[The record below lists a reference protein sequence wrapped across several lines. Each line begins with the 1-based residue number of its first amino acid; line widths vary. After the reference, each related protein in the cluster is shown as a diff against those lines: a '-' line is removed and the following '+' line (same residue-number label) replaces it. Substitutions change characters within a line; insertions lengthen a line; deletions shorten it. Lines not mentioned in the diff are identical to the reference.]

1 MLTLSEIEV
10 ELKGFRLEA
19 SFAVSGGESL
29 AIVGPSGAGKTILLD
44 TIAGVHRVKKGSITL
59 NGRDITAAPPRER
72 GIGYL
77 PQHLAL
83 FPHLSV
89 LDNILFGA
97 RARRLLPE
105 KARARAA
112 ELAELLKINHLLTR
126 KSIRTLS
133 GGEKQRVALARTL
146 MVDPPVVLMDEPFS
160 ALDSF
165 TRKKLTIYLKEV
177 FSQLKT
183 TLVFVTHDLEEAFI
197 LGEKVGVMFGGR
209 IHQVGTREE
218 LYLRPATLEVA
229 KVFGGGNIFSGQVV
243 EAKPGVSLVVKATG
257 GVFCEL
263 PWREKIKRGQRVFFG
278 AHPREI
284 TALSRG
290 NLQGSQKLNC
300 SPVRVKSV
308 FEIPRGFLVVGALAD
323 SGQEVE
329 VEVSAAGAERLELSP
344 GSELALSFPRD
355 RCWVLPAADIF
366 P

>member
-1 MLTLSEIEV
+1 MLKLTGVEV
-10 ELKGFRLEA
+10 ELKGFNLKET
-19 SFAVSGGESL
+19 SFEVGRGESL
-29 AIVGPSGAGKTILLD
+29 AVVGPSGAGKTVLLD
-44 TIAGVHRVKKGSITL
+44 AIAGVHTVKKGKITL
-59 NGRDITAAPPRER
+59 NGSDITGVPPHER

-89 LDNILFGA
+89 LENILFGA
-97 RARRLLPE
+97 KARRLPPE
-105 KARARAA
+105 KARARVA

-126 KSIRTLS
+126 RSVKTLS

-146 MVDPPVVLMDEPFS
+146 MVDPSVVLLDEPFS

-197 LGEKVGVMFGGR
+197 MGEKVGVMFLGR

-229 KVFGGGNIFSGQVV
+229 SVFGGGNIFSGQVV
-243 EAKPGVSLVVKATG
+243 EIKTGTSLVVKAAG
-257 GVFCEL
+257 DVSCEL

-284 TALSRG
+284 AALPPG
-290 NLQGSQKLNC
+290 KAKTNC
-300 SPVRVKSV
+300 TPVRVKSV
-308 FEIPRGFLVVGALAD
+308 FEIPRGFLVVGTLAG

-329 VEVSAAGAERLELSP
+329 VEVSAAGAERLELYP
-344 GSELALSFPRD
+344 GSELDLSFPPD
-355 RCWVLPAADIF
+355 RCWVLPAAEN
-366 P
+366 